1 MGGFSGGRIGGFDG
15 GRIGGLGADHVGGPA
30 GDHMARLDHDHLGA
44 GRRHFG
50 GYYGYGLDC
59 PYYPNYSS
67 DWPDTCGY

>member
-1 MGGFSGGRIGGFDG
+1 
-15 GRIGGLGADHVGGPA
+15 
-30 GDHMARLDHDHLGA
+30 MARLDHDHLGA

-67 DWPDTCGY
+67 NWPDTCGY